1 MKGNQI
7 YLEKYFDDGIVQ
19 YWRPIAP
26 SPQCVEYRL
35 RVEPTWVSI
44 DVIGWSWNE
53 RRCWKAVQPNIKTME
68 EATAIL
74 CDLVNPPLKNRHEM
88 LIKESTNF
96 EWSRHG
102 TTAASEGTRPCGH
115 FESQKSGIFYAFKCD
130 ANFVVSETT
139 VAYAA

>member
-7 YLEKYFDDGIVQ
+7 SLEKYFDDGTVQ

-26 SPQCVEYRL
+26 SPQRVEYRL

-53 RRCWKAVQPNIKTME
+53 RRCWKALHPNIKSME
-68 EATAIL
+68 EASAIL
-74 CDLVNPPLKNRHEM
+74 CDLLNRPVKNPQEM
-88 LIKESTNF
+88 LLKESTNF
-96 EWSRHG
+96 EWSHR
-102 TTAASEGTRPCGH
+102 TTAASEGTRPFRC
-115 FESQKSGIFYAFKCD
+115 FESQKSGIFYAVKCD

-139 VAYAA
+139 VEYAA